1 MAEPKD
7 LRMGADSPSPSMH
20 EEEARVA
27 ILEATIERYLPE
39 FVATIKNAAEAA
51 EDSAVVLH
59 QDAFCAGYDDDE
71 YMLLGMAIKFAGM
84 HGVALNII
92 GKNLGTLK

>member
-27 ILEATIERYLPE
+27 TLEATIERYLPE
-39 FVATIKNAAEAA
+39 FVAVIKKSAA
-51 EDSAVVLH
+51 DSEESSVVLH

-71 YMLLGMAIKFAGM
+71 YMLLGMAIKYAGM
-84 HGVALNII
+84 HDVTLNII